1 MLIAYLSFICT
12 HMFFICGVSYHALI
26 FRALEDE
33 FGKERNMNST
43 CFSIHSLM
51 KSMAKILVSGWN
63 FENFTV
69 VIT

>member
-51 KSMAKILVSGWN
+51 KSMAKYL
-63 FENFTV
+63 
-69 VIT
+69 